1 MLCRETGHVWGMWV
15 SVGCLGLAMGCG
27 TGTEPAAEGALA
39 GVTTSAD
46 VASPTGAQDEWKA
59 VKLDEMVTDRSTPE
73 SERRNPFRFGVRTAP
88 QSGSGGEDLS
98 LPGVPGVLGGI
109 PVDRDVIPAPGG
121 DTTIGGPQ
129 GVPLSFVGF
138 VESPGVEGRVVVLTD
153 GEVVHYGRVGD
164 VIDGRYRI
172 VGLGLESV
180 DLERV
185 DGTGTQTLRLPSE
198 SSGFS

>member
-1 MLCRETGHVWGMWV
+1 MLCRERGCVWGLWV
-15 SVGCLGLAMGCG
+15 SLGCVVLATGCG
-27 TGTEPAAEGALA
+27 TGTDPAAQGALV
-39 GVTTSAD
+39 GGGTPAD

-59 VKLDEMVTDRSTPE
+59 VKMDEMATDRSTPE

-98 LPGVPGVLGGI
+98 LFWPGVPGDTL
-109 PVDRDVIPAPGG
+109 VDRDVIPAPGG

-180 DLERV
+180 DLERI
-185 DGTGTQTLRLPSE
+185 DGKGTQTLRLPSE
-198 SSGFS
+198 SPGVS

>member
-1 MLCRETGHVWGMWV
+1 MLCRESGRVWGLWV
-15 SVGCLGLAMGCG
+15 SLGCLVLTMGCG
-27 TGTEPAAEGALA
+27 TGTDPAAGGALA

-46 VASPTGAQDEWKA
+46 VASPTVSQDEWGA
-59 VKLDEMVTDRSTPE
+59 VKMDEMATDRSTPE
-73 SERRNPFRFGVRTAP
+73 SERRNPFRFGVSRAP
-88 QSGSGGEDLS
+88 QAGSGGEDLS
-98 LPGVPGVLGGI
+98 LPGVPGVPRA
-109 PVDRDVIPAPGG
+109 PVDRDVIAAPGG
-121 DTTIGGPQ
+121 DTTIGGAQ

-180 DLERV
+180 DLERI
-185 DGTGTQTLRLPSE
+185 DGQGTQTLRLPSE
-198 SSGFS
+198 SSGVS